1 MALGIGGEFR
11 APMAIAVIGGLIVS
25 TGLSLVFVPAIFV
38 LMDDLSRLIVR
49 LFSRFVGAR
58 DDPEDAALPHSG
70 RPANDGRIYPPPP
83 RVAAE

>member
-1 MALGIGGEFR
+1 
-11 APMAIAVIGGLIVS
+11 
-25 TGLSLVFVPAIFV
+25 SLVFVPAIFV

-58 DDPEDAALPHSG
+58 DDPEEAGRAPSG
-70 RPANDGRIYPPPP
+70 HPANDGRGYPAPP